1 MAVTVAFDS
10 FEVVFAY
17 SFSPLHEMPD
27 IFRHFMKCLT
37 SRIVCNI
44 YIVL

>member
-17 SFSPLHEMPD
+17 SFLPLHEMPD
-27 IFRHFMKCLT
+27 ISL
-37 SRIVCNI
+37 IACNI
-44 YIVL
+44 YSFITLKRQ